1 MITETNAN
9 QKKGLSEKEQVLP
22 VKGSLGFLFS
32 VSWFLAFLLL
42 FTVLFGIIGQ
52 NIVYPKTEVL
62 LAFLPVDFFHIVIGL
77 PVLVISLILAKRGSL
92 VGLLCWP
99 GSLIYILYSFT
110 TNFLGVPFGYLF
122 LPYLLLVTLSAYSI
136 FGIALMLDFKEIQK
150 RLSGSIPY
158 KAGGSFLIIVT
169 ALFVLLAFSQV
180 ITALLNGETPG
191 AMEIMLWTADLTTIS
206 PLCLIGGVLLFR
218 RKPVGLAAG
227 PGLFLAYA
235 MLFLGLLPVM
245 IYQAI
250 YSGTSIEWIGFG
262 MMAVFGI
269 VCLVFLIIF
278 LRAIDRKG

>member
-1 MITETNAN
+1 MITETNLN
-9 QKKGLSEKEQVLP
+9 QNKGLSEQEQVLP
-22 VKGSLGFLFS
+22 VKGSLGFLFG

-42 FTVLFGIIGQ
+42 VTVLIGIIKQ
-52 NIVYPKTEVL
+52 NILYPNKDVL
-62 LAFLPVDFFHIVIGL
+62 LAFLPVDYFHLIIGL
-77 PVLVISLILAKRGSL
+77 PVLVISLFLTQRGSL
-92 VGLLCWP
+92 AGLLCWP

-136 FGIALMLDFKEIQK
+136 FGIALMLDFTEIKK
-150 RLSGSIPY
+150 RLSDSIPY
-158 KAGGSFLIIVT
+158 KAGGSFLVILT
-169 ALFVLLAFSQV
+169 ALFVLFAFSEV

-191 AMEIMLWTADLTTIS
+191 AMEIMLWTADLATIS

-245 IYQAI
+245 IFQSI
-250 YSGTSIEWIGFG
+250 HSGTSIDWIGFG

-269 VCLVFLIIF
+269 ACLVFLACF
-278 LRAIDRKG
+278 LRAMKK